1 VFCNN
6 DIVGVTYDPRQLC
19 EVVRQARR
27 DCLLPVDCSVTWEM
41 DGVHIDA
48 DDGVMMFPLLRL
60 ASLHKLKEAL
70 WISLRSG

>member
-1 VFCNN
+1 
-6 DIVGVTYDPRQLC
+6 
-19 EVVRQARR
+19 
-27 DCLLPVDCSVTWEM
+27 VTWEM